1 MKKSSNSLTGR
12 LAICALVAVT
22 AAAPVQAHHS
32 FAMFDREKQITV
44 KGTVKEF
51 QWTNPHIFIQI
62 MAPGAGGKLEEWS
75 IEGGSPNML
84 FRQGW
89 EPTTFKAGD
98 QVTMVINPLKEG
110 GRGGNFVFATLP
122 NGKTVGNMNARAPG

>member
-1 MKKSSNSLTGR
+1 MRKSGDFSRGLLMVAA
-12 LAICALVAVT
+12 LAGLL
-22 AAAPVQAHHS
+22 AAPASAHHS
-32 FAMFDREKQITV
+32 FAMFDRDKQVTL

-75 IEGGSPNML
+75 VEGGSPNML

-89 EPTTFKAGD
+89 ESTTFKPGD
-98 QVTMVINPLKEG
+98 QVTLVINPLKDG
-110 GRGGNFVFATLP
+110 GRGGNFVFGTLA